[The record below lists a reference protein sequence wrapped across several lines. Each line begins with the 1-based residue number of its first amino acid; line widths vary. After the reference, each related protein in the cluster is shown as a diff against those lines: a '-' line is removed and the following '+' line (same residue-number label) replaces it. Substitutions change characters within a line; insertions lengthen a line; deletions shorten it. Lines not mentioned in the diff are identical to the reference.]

1 MGTYIAASVL
11 TILAILIG
19 FGMGRSTRDDEE

>member
-11 TILAILIG
+11 TIIAILIG
-19 FGMGRSTRDDEE
+19 FAMGRSTRNEE